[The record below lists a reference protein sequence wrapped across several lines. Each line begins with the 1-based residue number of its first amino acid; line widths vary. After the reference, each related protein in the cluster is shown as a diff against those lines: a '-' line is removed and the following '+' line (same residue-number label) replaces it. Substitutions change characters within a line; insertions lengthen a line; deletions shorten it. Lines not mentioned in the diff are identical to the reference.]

1 VIDESGLYHFA
12 DQMIDERPSRPTRAQ
27 QREATRQAII
37 DAAVECLVKDGYA
50 ALTTRRVAERAGIAQ
65 STVMHHF
72 ETREAL
78 LVEAVIQVALAL
90 AQRALER
97 IDLAGL
103 RTPEHREA
111 VLDEAW
117 VEFTSPQALAAA
129 QVWGAVWSEPELAPV
144 LRRLEERL
152 TAIIVHTTA
161 TLFPELTGDPRLPAL
176 LDAAV
181 SLIRGLVLA
190 IPVWGKEAVTSR
202 WLAIKPIFLDATGQ
216 VLGEPQGAM
225 R

>member
-1 VIDESGLYHFA
+1 
-12 DQMIDERPSRPTRAQ
+12 
-27 QREATRQAII
+27 
-37 DAAVECLVKDGYA
+37 VEEGYA
-50 ALTTRRVAERAGIAQ
+50 TLTTRRVAERVGIAQ

-78 LVEAVIQVALAL
+78 LIEAVTQVALRLAEQAL
-90 AQRALER
+90 DR
-97 IDLAGL
+97 IDLAAL

-129 QVWGAVWSEPELAPV
+129 QLWTAVWGEPELAPV
-144 LRRLEERL
+144 LRELEERL
-152 TAIIVHTTA
+152 TSIIVNTAA
-161 TLFPELTGDPRLPAL
+161 TLFPELADDRRLPAL

-190 IPVWGKEAVTSR
+190 IPVWGYDQVTRR
-202 WLAIKPIFLDATGQ
+202 WQAIKPIILDATAQ
-216 VLGEPQGAM
+216 ILGE
-225 R
+225 